1 MSCSETETVTML
13 RVESRPLPLV
23 SPEIEL
29 TSNAPTG
36 CIDHPQE
43 LPAGMT
49 STVESTL
56 NVLRWTAPRTVPG
69 SGGVV
74 SLPFATVARV
84 PVDRI
89 EQCALETGSR
99 RAFAEPALPD

>member
-1 MSCSETETVTML
+1 MTML
-13 RVESRPLPLV
+13 RVESRPLLLV

-36 CIDHPQE
+36 CIDHPEE

-56 NVLRWTAPRTVPG
+56 NVLPWTAQAPRSVPG

-89 EQCALETGSR
+89 EQCALETDSR